1 MNGIQV
7 FTNRKAPPVVQS
19 IAAGTK
25 RLIPAFNQ
33 TLVEGSVINHTAA
46 ANYGAKHSLQSTAA
60 AAYSA
65 VVLAHSITG
74 LKVNMGE
81 AGPNGVDYASPLEIP
96 NVTSYLVVGVSNQG
110 AFTNLRGGTDQPLDA
125 GLQFSTRK
133 AYSGSAGDTIKILTG
148 LIRASGSTKNGEC
161 NPCRLGNQFAN
172 CSSDVVALSADMTT
186 FLTGTSIVAGASGSY
201 PGFVFLETTSETN
214 AWIIEGNSLDY
225 GGTGWWSIA
234 VQDATRLS
242 RDYDGAC
249 STMQWA
255 LTRPGASSNAI
266 PWFGMAE
273 SGATIFHQYRQTVL
287 NNLGG
292 GGTNYYDPQRFQL
305 RAGIRK
311 SIQASNRSYGLGI
324 NERAAASSG
333 FVLADYIAA
342 LEQCVRQVIQEDQL
356 YGRRTWFRLDPL
368 QTSWTGGG
376 TVGDLTLSE
385 SAFRD
390 AQTPTYNTLIA
401 GGADA
406 ILDAERAMLDRVCRQ
421 EGAWWIDCARL
432 WQTKNTRGET
442 VWNKTPDGVGGWLA
456 PTGTTASATND
467 WTHAAHKNCVNAG
480 ATISA
485 LLPNKTQ
492 TSGFR
497 AFGCLNPA

>member
-1 MNGIQV
+1 MPAIPTNGVGQTV
-7 FTNRKAPPVVQS
+7 SVSVPS
-19 IAAGTK
+19 ITSGTK

-33 TLVEGSVINHTAA
+33 TLVEGSVLNHTAA
-46 ANYGAKHSLQSTAA
+46 SNYGAKHSLQATAT
-60 AAYSA
+60 AAYSS

-74 LKVNMGE
+74 LKVNAGE
-81 AGPNGVDYASPLEIP
+81 VNPNNVDYASPLEIP
-96 NVTSYLVVGVSNQG
+96 NVTSYLVVGASNQG
-110 AFTNLRGGTDQPLDA
+110 AFTNLRGGTDQPLDS
-125 GLQFSTRK
+125 GLQFYTRK
-133 AYSGSAGDTIKILTG
+133 AYSGSSGDTIKILTG

-172 CSSDVVALSADMTT
+172 CSSDVVAVVGDMTT
-186 FLTGTSIVAGASGSY
+186 FLTGTSIVAGANGSY

-225 GGTGWWSIA
+225 GGTGWWVTA

-255 LTRPGASSNAI
+255 LTRPGDSANAI

-333 FVLADYIAA
+333 FVLVDYINA
-342 LEQCVRQVIQEDQL
+342 LEQCVRQVIAEDRL
-356 YGRRTWFRLDPL
+356 YGRRTWLRLDPL
-368 QTSWTGGG
+368 QTTWTGGG
-376 TVGDLTLSE
+376 TAWDLTLSE

-406 ILDAERAMLDRVCRQ
+406 ILDAERAMLNRVCA
-421 EGAWWIDCARL
+421 ELGAWWIDCTRL
-432 WQTKNTRGET
+432 WQTKNTRGES
-442 VWNKTPDGVGGWLA
+442 VWNKVSDGVGGWLA

-467 WTHAAHKNCVNAG
+467 GTHPAHKNCVVGG

-485 LLPNKTQ
+485 LLPSKTQ
-492 TSGFR
+492 TTGFR
-497 AFGCLNPA
+497 AFGCLNP